1 LAENEFGRRVRER
14 REQLHLS
21 RRELAEKLDY
31 SMSALQSLEEGRTQP
46 SVQTLADLAKV
57 FGWDYGDALA
67 LAVGEKESHIN
78 KDASGLLGQRPI
90 LAELLQVARHL
101 APEDLARFVAIGR
114 TLREV
119 EHAERPYR
127 GKSKVLSLP
136 KKR

>member
-1 LAENEFGRRVRER
+1 MAENEFGRRVRGA
-14 REQLHLS
+14 REHLRLS

-67 LAVGEKESHIN
+67 LAVGETETHVN
-78 KDASGLLGQRPI
+78 KDAAGLLSQRPI

-114 TLREV
+114 TLREI
-119 EHAERPYR
+119 EHAEHRYR